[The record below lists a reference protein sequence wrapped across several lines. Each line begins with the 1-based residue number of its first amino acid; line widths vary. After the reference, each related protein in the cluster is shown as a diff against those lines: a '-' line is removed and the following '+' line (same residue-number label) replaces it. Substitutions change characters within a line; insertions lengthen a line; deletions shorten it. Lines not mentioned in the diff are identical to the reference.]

1 MQEWLCGLTAA
12 LIGITVGL
20 AVKLFLMK
28 KSLRE
33 IRQGLDERLNQ
44 ETNTLLDTASRDR
57 DLLALREALND
68 QLRKLREQRQ
78 RYQQGDQ
85 QLKQSLTQITH
96 DLRTPLTAIC
106 GYLQLAEAEPA
117 SPRLKQILAILSER
131 AQTLKQL
138 SEQLFHYSV
147 AVCDPPKAV
156 RQLIDLRAALE
167 KNLAAVVGFFE
178 KQGLCPQVTMPDVP
192 VWRTLDPK
200 ALDRIL
206 QNLLDNAV
214 KYGGSELTVKLDA
227 EGRMEWINSAGSL
240 RPVDVEKLFDRY
252 YTVNTGRQATGLGL
266 TIAKGL
272 AEQQGGTLQGE
283 LRGGHLILTLSFPPE
298 RGELG

>member
-12 LIGITVGL
+12 LAGITVGL

-28 KSLRE
+28 KACVKSGRAWE
-33 IRQGLDERLNQ
+33 ERLNQ

-57 DLLALREALND
+57 DLLALQEALND
-68 QLRKLREQRQ
+68 QLREIAGTAA

-131 AQTLKQL
+131 AQTLKRL

-156 RQLIDLRAALE
+156 RQLIDLR
-167 KNLAAVVGFFE
+167 
-178 KQGLCPQVTMPDVP
+178 QR
-192 VWRTLDPK
+192 WRKISPP
-200 ALDRIL
+200 
-206 QNLLDNAV
+206 
-214 KYGGSELTVKLDA
+214 
-227 EGRMEWINSAGSL
+227 WSASL
-240 RPVDVEKLFDRY
+240 RSKAFVRRSRCRMSRCGGRWIPKRWTGSCRIYSITLL
-252 YTVNTGRQATGLGL
+252 NTEDQN
-266 TIAKGL
+266 
-272 AEQQGGTLQGE
+272 
-283 LRGGHLILTLSFPPE
+283 
-298 RGELG
+298 

>member
-12 LIGITVGL
+12 LAGITVGL

-33 IRQGLDERLNQ
+33 IRQGLEERLNQ

-57 DLLALREALND
+57 DLLALQEALND

-117 SPRLKQILAILSER
+117 SPR
-131 AQTLKQL
+131 
-138 SEQLFHYSV
+138 
-147 AVCDPPKAV
+147 
-156 RQLIDLRAALE
+156 
-167 KNLAAVVGFFE
+167 
-178 KQGLCPQVTMPDVP
+178 
-192 VWRTLDPK
+192 
-200 ALDRIL
+200 
-206 QNLLDNAV
+206 
-214 KYGGSELTVKLDA
+214 
-227 EGRMEWINSAGSL
+227 
-240 RPVDVEKLFDRY
+240 
-252 YTVNTGRQATGLGL
+252 
-266 TIAKGL
+266 
-272 AEQQGGTLQGE
+272 
-283 LRGGHLILTLSFPPE
+283 
-298 RGELG
+298 

>member
-12 LIGITVGL
+12 LAGITVGL

-33 IRQGLDERLNQ
+33 IRQGLEERLNQ

-57 DLLALREALND
+57 DLLALQEALND

-78 RYQQGDQ
+78 RYQQGNQ

-147 AVCDPPKAV
+147 AVCDPPK
-156 RQLIDLRAALE
+156 
-167 KNLAAVVGFFE
+167 E
-178 KQGLCPQVTMPDVP
+178 KQGLCPQVAMPDVP
-192 VWRTLDPK
+192 VRRTLDPK

-214 KYGGSELTVKLDA
+214 KYGGSELMVKLDA
-227 EGRMEWINSAGSL
+227 GGRMEWINSAGSL

-252 YTVNTGRQATGLGL
+252 YTVNTGRQSTGLGL